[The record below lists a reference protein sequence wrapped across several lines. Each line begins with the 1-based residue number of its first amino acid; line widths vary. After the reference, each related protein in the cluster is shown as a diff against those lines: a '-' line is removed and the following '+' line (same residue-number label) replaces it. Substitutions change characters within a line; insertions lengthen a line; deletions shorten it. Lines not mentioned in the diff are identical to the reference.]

1 MKHVKGRTVHFKVF
15 SLLISWLIISCISK
29 MRLDQV
35 PVKEVNFFPRLNS
48 MVQLFH
54 GDTGWMALCMG
65 KLVEV
70 DFV

>member
-1 MKHVKGRTVHFKVF
+1 
-15 SLLISWLIISCISK
+15 